1 MALLLYTRDA
11 TRRNAPD
18 FLVEEEEEDHLFFF
32 FNGWIGRSPDSS
44 QSGPQIPEL
53 LAQLARLQSFPAARE
68 RPWVGQ
74 DLTNKKK
81 KSLPLLFCCQPAGAG
96 QAERHHHRSLRCVSK
111 QANKPTWSFF
121 II

>member
-1 MALLLYTRDA
+1 
-11 TRRNAPD
+11 
-18 FLVEEEEEDHLFFF
+18 VEEEEEDHLFFF

-81 KSLPLLFCCQPAGAG
+81 KVSPSAVLLSAG
-96 QAERHHHRSLRCVSK
+96 RSRTGRETPPPIVALRVKASK
-111 QANKPTWSFF
+111 QTDVEFF
-121 II
+121 YNLI